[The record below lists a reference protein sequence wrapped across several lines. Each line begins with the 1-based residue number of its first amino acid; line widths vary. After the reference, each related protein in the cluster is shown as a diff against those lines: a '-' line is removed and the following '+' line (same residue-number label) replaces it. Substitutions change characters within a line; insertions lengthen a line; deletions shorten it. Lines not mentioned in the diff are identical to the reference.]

1 MHSDDEKEE
10 QATRQ
15 PSKNTI
21 KSRIQRALQNNDLSE
36 AEEKALESDIE
47 RMLKMFYLEMRV
59 KGMLTEFKNDYFV

>member
-10 QATRQ
+10 QTTRQ